1 VAGSVRYVPPEWV
14 DNVAIA
20 EEDEAMTDWI
30 ELRNK
35 AGTMTPIE
43 SVEGLIFDAAQSMP
57 HAADLYAYQRLADA
71 VAGFDAITD
80 ADLERYHRD
89 GFLVIEPGFDQAE
102 VAAASDGLSDLV
114 MGRYPD
120 FKGIQFERAARARL
134 AQMSLEE
141 RQDAVRKLM
150 WFTPVEPRLD
160 ALAQHPKLLALV
172 KRIVGEQP
180 MMFQDMALLKPPGG
194 REKPWHQDK
203 AYFTFPVGTPV
214 VGVWIAIDAA
224 TTDNGCMRMRTGS
237 HRAGPVIHFQRR
249 DWQICD
255 TDARDGEVVAAPL
268 QPGGILLFDGLVQHG
283 TPYNPTGSRR
293 RAVQYHYAPASAE
306 KTADEERLALF
317 GSEGKNVEC

>member
-1 VAGSVRYVPPEWV
+1 M
-14 DNVAIA
+14 A
-20 EEDEAMTDWI
+20 EWI

-43 SVEGLIFDAAQSMP
+43 RVEGLIFDAAESIP
-57 HAADLYAYQRLADA
+57 HAPDLYAYDRLADS
-71 VAGFDAITD
+71 VADFDAVTD
-80 ADLERYHRD
+80 ADIERYHRD
-89 GFLVIEPGFDQAE
+89 GFLAIERGFDDAE
-102 VAAASDGLSDLV
+102 VAAAGEGLTDLV

-120 FKGIQFERAARARL
+120 FAGIQFERGARAKL

-160 ALAQHPKLLALV
+160 ALARHPKLLALV
-172 KRIVGEQP
+172 ERLIDEQP
-180 MMFQDMALLKPPGG
+180 AMFQDMALLKPPGG

-203 AYFTFPVGTPV
+203 AYFTYPVGTLV

-224 TTDNGCMRMRTGS
+224 TTDNGCMRLRTGS

-255 TDARDGEVVAAPL
+255 TDARDGEVAAAPL
-268 QPGGILLFDGLVQHG
+268 QPGGLLLFDGLLQHG
-283 TPYNPTGSRR
+283 TPYNPTGLRR
-293 RAVQYHYAPASAE
+293 RAVQFHYAPAGAE